1 MHDNEIFLTKL
12 EITLEPK
19 KKEKKIFDDEENFPE
34 TDSNELMNKDEQY
47 KSCTFCTVKAGEN
60 SHGSV
65 VL

>member
-34 TDSNELMNKDEQY
+34 TDSNELMNQDEHCNQ
-47 KSCTFCTVKAGEN
+47 TIQILHFFAR
-60 SHGSV
+60 
-65 VL
+65 